1 MMSFESSD
9 MIRLQ
14 VSDLFFMN
22 EPNTEV
28 NITLFYKLIGL
39 AVLTTIVALPQIGLS
54 QTEGIVPS
62 RIHHSVYEVIVPKP
76 PEDSLTYEKPLPL
89 EFLPFVIRNDKY
101 YSIGTA
107 FAISNTEFITAAHVL
122 NLGIKSQFKEAF
134 VRDHQGKVLAL
145 DQIVKFSS
153 RRDFVVFTVKGKSP
167 SEYFDLNP
175 NAQINEKVYAVGNAL
190 GEGIVIRDGLYTSN
204 TPEEVDGAWNWIRF
218 SAAASPGN
226 SGGPLLDHHGKVI
239 GVITRKSP
247 NENLNMALP
256 IAEVQKADDHF
267 AEIYQKSAYR
277 LDIFDAV
284 KTGTLDTKIKLPM
297 PYGDFRNTYTATQ
310 SEFHA
315 GLLKEL
321 LSENKADLFPNGHG
335 SKKLLHKSAPSD
347 FPQLIMRRPDGHWDA
362 VPPERTDR
370 ADLGN
375 KGTITLGRIQSSM
388 FLKIQK
394 PEPISLNDFYSDSKL
409 FMDLILKGM
418 PWFRFIGPE
427 RVRVLSFGKADN
439 EYNHIDAYGRKWM
452 VKTWPIPYGDQ
463 QVVTFSLPVP
473 GGSVT
478 LLRADQTGET
488 LDGHIPDLKVLV
500 DFVHLSFDGT
510 FKKWRE
516 YLGMK
521 EVIPPLF
528 NTIELT
534 LNNDDFQYKS
544 KRLKLSCN
552 SDIIKLTDQ
561 SMLTLGFG
569 YYRSGSSVVWDVAR
583 LFLNEN
589 NFKHNGFTITR
600 NIQADED
607 LDEIDLNRWNRL
619 LEGDKPYDMKT
630 YLMKDN
636 TAISAVYRNV
646 SAVKTSTAASVLYD
660 VTHVKT
666 GIVDQ
671 GEMESSLNKFMKHL
685 TVIETE

>member
-1 MMSFESSD
+1 M
-9 MIRLQ
+9 
-14 VSDLFFMN
+14 
-22 EPNTEV
+22 
-28 NITLFYKLIGL
+28 FYRLIGPTI
-39 AVLTTIVALPQIGLS
+39 LTLIIAFPRLGFS

-62 RIHHSVYEVIVPKP
+62 RINNSVYEVIVPKP
-76 PEDSLTYEKPLPL
+76 PDDSLTYEKPLPL
-89 EFLPFVIRNDKY
+89 DFLPFVLRNDKY

-107 FAISNTEFITAAHVL
+107 FAISDSEFITAAHVL
-122 NLGIKSQFKEAF
+122 NLGVKSQFKETF
-134 VRDHQGKVLAL
+134 VRDSKGKVFAI
-145 DQIVKFSS
+145 DQMIKFSS
-153 RRDFVVFTVKGKSP
+153 RRDFAVFTVKEKSP
-167 SEYFDLNP
+167 SDSFDLNP

-204 TPEEVDGAWNWIRF
+204 TPEEVEGAWNWIRF

-226 SGGPLLDHHGKVI
+226 SGGPLLDHNGKVI

-256 IAEVQKADDHF
+256 IAEVQKADDKS

-277 LDIFDAV
+277 LDIFDSV

-297 PYGDFRNTYTATQ
+297 QYNDFRNKYIAAQ

-315 GLLKEL
+315 EL
-321 LSENKADLFPNGHG
+321 LRDLLAENKEDLFPNGNG
-335 SKKLLHKSAPSD
+335 SKKLLYKSAPSD
-347 FPQLIMRRPDGHWDA
+347 FPQLIMKRADGNWDA
-362 VPPERTDR
+362 VPPEKTDR
-370 ADLGN
+370 SDLGN

-394 PEPISLNDFYSDSKL
+394 PENISLNDFYSDSKL

-418 PWFRFIGPE
+418 SWSRFIGPE
-427 RVRVLSFGKADN
+427 KVRILSFGKADN
-439 EYNHIDAYGRKWM
+439 EYIHIDSYGRKWM
-452 VKTWPIPYGDQ
+452 VKTWPIPYSDQ

-473 GGSVT
+473 GGAVT
-478 LLRADQTGET
+478 ILRADQTGET
-488 LDGHIPDLKVLV
+488 FDGHIPDLKVLT
-500 DFVHLSFDGT
+500 DFVNVSFDGT

-534 LNNDDFQYKS
+534 VNDDDFQYKS
-544 KRLKLSCN
+544 KRLKLSCS
-552 SDIIKLTDQ
+552 SDIIKLTEQ

-569 YYRSGSSVVWDVAR
+569 YYRNGTSVVWDVAR

-589 NFKHNGFTITR
+589 NFKHNGFTISR
-600 NIQADED
+600 NMKADED
-607 LDEIDLNRWNRL
+607 LDEADLNRWSRL

-636 TAISAVYRNV
+636 TAISTVYKNV
-646 SAVKTSTAASVLYD
+646 SAVKASTAASVLYD
-660 VTHVKT
+660 ITHVKS

-671 GEMESSLNKFMKHL
+671 NEMESGLHEIMKHL
-685 TVIETE
+685 TVFENE